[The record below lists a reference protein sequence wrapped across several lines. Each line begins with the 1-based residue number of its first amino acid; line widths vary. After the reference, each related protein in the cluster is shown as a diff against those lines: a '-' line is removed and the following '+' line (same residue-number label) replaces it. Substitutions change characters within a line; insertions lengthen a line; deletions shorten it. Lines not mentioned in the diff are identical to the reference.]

1 MSDAPPQRPAPI
13 RVQLTGG
20 AYQAHATAAAAQ
32 RCLNLYS
39 EPVPE
44 TEGEP
49 ARTAHYPTPGLRLL
63 ATLPDSPVRGIRQAT
78 TGGIY
83 AVAGSTVYSVAA
95 NWNATALGG
104 IHGGITPVS
113 MMDNGNDL
121 LIVDGSSSGWDITLA
136 TNTLAPIA
144 DPTGL
149 FVGADRIDFLDTFF
163 LFNKPGTPQFY
174 SSLSLAVTFDPL
186 YFANIESLS
195 QELITLAVAKREIW
209 LLGERATEVW
219 YNTGSAD
226 FPFGAMPGAFVDHGC
241 AAKYSV
247 AVMDNAVYWLGRDR
261 QGQGVV
267 LRGAGYQSTRI
278 STFAIEQEIADYPQ
292 ISDAVGYCYMLGGHY
307 CYVLSFPGAD
317 KTWVYD
323 MSTQLWHEWA
333 WTDTSGY
340 DHRHRAHVGA
350 LCNGTFVVGDWN
362 NGNLYA
368 LDDTVFTDNGAT
380 IRRSRS
386 WPHMEADERR
396 VFYRQFIATMEVG
409 MDANAADA
417 PQAWLE
423 WSDDRGVTWGNPVLQ
438 SMGQT
443 GQYLTSMQ
451 WQRLG
456 MARSRVFRLSWSAAI
471 KTALL
476 SAAIEAA
483 PALT

>member
-1 MSDAPPQRPAPI
+1 VP

-20 AYQAHATAAAAQ
+20 AYQAHAIAAAAQ

-39 EPVPE
+39 EPIPQP
-44 TEGEP
+44 EGEP
-49 ARTAHYPTPGLRLL
+49 DATAHYPTPGLRLL
-63 ATLPDSPVRGIRQAT
+63 ATLSDYPVRGIRQAT

-83 AVAGSTVYSVAA
+83 VVAGSTVYSLDAV
-95 NWNATALGG
+95 WNATALGS
-104 IHGGITPVS
+104 IKGGSTPVS

-121 LIVDGSSSGWDITLA
+121 LIVDGSSLGWDVTLA
-136 TNTLAPIA
+136 TNAFAPID
-144 DPTGL
+144 DPTG
-149 FVGADRIDFLDTFF
+149 FFAGADRVDFLDTFF

-174 SSLSLAVTFDPL
+174 SSLSLSNTFDSL
-186 YFANIESLS
+186 YFADIEAVPQQLVS
-195 QELITLAVAKREIW
+195 LAVAKREIW

-247 AVMDNAVYWLGRDR
+247 AVMDNAVYWLSRDR

-278 STFAIEQEIADYPQ
+278 STFAIEQEMAGYPQ
-292 ISDAVGYCYMLGGHY
+292 ISDAVAYTYELSGHY
-307 CYVLSFPGAD
+307 CYVLSFPAAD

-323 MSTQLWHEWA
+323 MTTQLWHEWA
-333 WTDTSGY
+333 WTDAAGH
-340 DHRHRAHVGA
+340 DHRHRGQVGA
-350 LCNGTFVVGDWN
+350 LCNSTFVVGDGQ

-368 LDDTVFTDNGAT
+368 LDPAVYTDNGAP
-380 IRRSRS
+380 IRRSRA
-386 WPHMEADERR
+386 WPHLEADERR
-396 VFYRQFIATMEVG
+396 VFYRQFIASLEVG
-409 MDANAADA
+409 MDTDMTEA

-423 WSDDRGVTWGNPVLQ
+423 WSDDRGVTWSNPVLQ
-438 SMGQT
+438 SMGRT
-443 GQYLTSMQ
+443 GQYLTSVQ
-451 WQRLG
+451 FQRLG
-456 MARSRVFRLSWSAAI
+456 MARSRVFRLSWSAPI

-476 SAAIEAA
+476 SAAIEAT